1 MSTVAP
7 SAAPPLVRSLL
18 PIAVLTLVWGCNWPI
33 LKMGVTELA
42 PLTFRAIT
50 LPFAAIGLLLVARFS
65 GDSIRIPR
73 AWWGRVATLALFN
86 IAAWN
91 GFILF
96 GVQQMP
102 AGRSA
107 ILAYTMPLWATAI
120 AALML
125 HEPLS
130 KRKLAGL
137 SLGVTGMAL
146 LIGDELAVMQSKP
159 FGVAMILAASVMWA
173 FGTVLLRKWKPA
185 FPQNALSG
193 WMMLLGW
200 LPIVVLAPFFDA
212 QPLHAELASLTWRG
226 WFAIVYNIFLAGTV
240 AHWAWFYLARTLP
253 VAVSSLSSLPVPVV
267 GVFAGILVLGEK
279 PGPQEW
285 VALAL
290 VVLALFIVMFEPRKK
305 RPSSAM
311 PMAPDD

>member
-1 MSTVAP
+1 MSSPAPAP
-7 SAAPPLVRSLL
+7 SPPIARSLV
-18 PIAVLTLVWGCNWPI
+18 PIAILTLVWGCNWPI
-33 LKMGVTELA
+33 LKLGVTELA
-42 PLTFRAIT
+42 PLTFRALT
-50 LPFAAIGLLLVARFS
+50 LPLAAIGLLLVAHLS

-120 AALML
+120 AAMML
-125 HEPLS
+125 HEPLG
-130 KRKLAGL
+130 KRKLVGL
-137 SLGVTGMAL
+137 ALGVTGMAL
-146 LIGDELAVMQSKP
+146 LIGDELRVIQSKP
-159 FGVAMILAASVMWA
+159 FGVAMILMAAVMWA
-173 FGTVLLRKWKPA
+173 FGTVLLRKWRPP

-200 LPIVVLAPFFDA
+200 LPIVALAPFLDA
-212 QPLHAELASLTWRG
+212 QPLAAELASLSWRG

-240 AHWAWFYLARTLP
+240 AHWAWFNLARTLP

-267 GVFAGILVLGEK
+267 GVFAGMIVLGEQ

-285 VALAL
+285 VALSL
-290 VVLALFIVMFEPRKK
+290 VVLALFTVMFEPRKK
-305 RPSSAM
+305 RPSSAT
-311 PMAPDD
+311 PLAPDD